1 MNRFDRVADR
11 YDAWYETPCGHFADQ
26 MQKELVWE
34 VAPLSPE
41 AAVLDLGCGTGN
53 YSIELAKRGC
63 VVSGIDSSPGM
74 LAQGRCKA
82 EALGLSVRWLHSDFN
97 ALPFAAESFDAVLAV
112 TALEFAPD
120 PQNVLLEAM
129 RVLKPGGSLIAGVLA
144 KNSPWG
150 RMYEEKARHDPASVF
165 AGSHLFTEAEFS
177 ALLPC
182 CREIRRG
189 LFFPPCAEEFDA
201 AKAAELEKGG
211 RQGQRM
217 IRQGDL
223 EPGFFVARWDKP
235 VAVGAQVTFRLAIQ
249 THRETISGQEL
260 QRLLRVLD
268 SYSLEYTLK
277 GLTVV
282 IRSSPAAVWP
292 ALWAY
297 GDQAIGRGVTFCLE
311 ASGDERAEK
320 LIEDPLLHK

>member
-11 YDAWYETPCGHFADQ
+11 YDAWYETSCGHFADQ
-26 MQKELVWE
+26 VQKELVWE

-63 VVSGIDSSPGM
+63 VVSGVDSSAGM
-74 LAQGRCKA
+74 LAQAKQKA
-82 EALGLSVRWLHSDFN
+82 KTLGVNIQWLQGDFN
-97 ALPFAAESFDAVLAV
+97 ALPFAAESFDLVLSV
-112 TALEFAPD
+112 TALEFASD
-120 PQNVLLEAM
+120 PRGVLLEAL
-129 RVLKPGGSLIAGVLA
+129 RVLKPGGSLVVGVLT
-144 KNSPWG
+144 KHSPWG
-150 RMYEEKARHDPASVF
+150 RMYEEKARYDSASVF
-165 AGSHLFTEAEFS
+165 VGSHLFSEAALS

-201 AKAAELEKGG
+201 AKAAALEKDG
-211 RQGQRM
+211 RQVKRM
-217 IRQGDL
+217 SDLGNL
-223 EPGFFVARWDKP
+223 EPGFLVARWDKP
-235 VAVGAQVTFRLAIQ
+235 VAAGAQVAFRLAIQ

-268 SYSLEYTLK
+268 SYSLVYALK

-282 IRSSPAAVWP
+282 IRSSPAVVWP

-297 GDQAIGRGVTFCLE
+297 GDEAIDRGVTFRLE
-311 ASGDERAEK
+311 ASGDERTEK
-320 LIEDPLLHK
+320 LMEDPLSQK